1 MLSELHKSRKNHT
14 LAHIFVVGLKCFGFG
29 PIFSME
35 TTRPSYHPDIL
46 TLELQ
51 ALNRLPPG
59 ESAEVDDH
67 LFRCD
72 HCLELA
78 SGVHQETRTLLRDLV
93 VDAYLMQQ
101 NRTLLH
107 TETISPLSSISHYRA
122 A

>member
-1 MLSELHKSRKNHT
+1 MN
-14 LAHIFVVGLKCFGFG
+14 
-29 PIFSME
+29 M
-35 TTRPSYHPDIL
+35 TRPSYHPDIL

-51 ALNRLPPG
+51 ALNRLSPC
-59 ESAEVDDH
+59 ESKAVDDH

-78 SGVHQETRTLLRDLV
+78 SGVHQETRILLRDLV
-93 VDAYLMQQ
+93 LDAHFMQQ

-107 TETISPLSSISHYRA
+107 TETISPRTTLSRYRA